1 MFTVLLMIA
10 GGLFIFAFGVFMG
23 RSYEMGK
30 QIRGQQPYIPELRER
45 LLSDAEKEGYQRA
58 KMNVPYMMTLDET
71 ALALHRI
78 EGLAKGLLDNTSDM
92 KTMIGRYGT
101 ESTRPDER
109 TETN

>member
-1 MFTVLLMIA
+1 MFEFLLIIA
-10 GGLFIFAFGVFMG
+10 GGLFVFAFGVFMG

-30 QIRGQQPYIPELRER
+30 QIRGEQPYMPELRER
-45 LLSDAEKEGYQRA
+45 LLNDATQQGYTRA
-58 KMNVPYMMTLDET
+58 KMNIPYMMTLDET

-78 EGLAKGLLDNTSDM
+78 EGLAKGLNENVTDM
-92 KTMIGRYGT
+92 KGLIQRYGT

>member
-1 MFTVLLMIA
+1 MFEILLAIT
-10 GGLFIFAFGVFMG
+10 GGLFIFAFGIFMG
-23 RSYEMGK
+23 RSYEIGK
-30 QIRGQQPYIPELRER
+30 HLRGETSHIPAIQQSMLDE
-45 LLSDAEKEGYQRA
+45 ATQQGYQRA

-78 EGLAKGLLDNTSDM
+78 EGLAKGVLENTSDM

-101 ESTRPDER
+101 ENTRPDER